1 MSYKTEKR
9 LPRGPGWTCYKA
21 LQYSSDRKI
30 MKLHHTLYFPKIKS
44 MCLPS
49 RVTLKWNGSTVQA
62 SPHLSKNGSIH
73 TDSTYPSKPSSFR
86 PLPLGSETA
95 VRLPWQ
101 SEREP
106 MWSFATMGKKW
117 IFHST
122 RGKKKRKIP
131 LKWAILGVFSAP
143 SSLASILR
151 LVAQAKCYQ
160 GWGGPG
166 SPGSK
171 AQLCSRLWS
180 ESLTVLVWSPSPG
193 LMSHASLRSLL
204 QGWVSG
210 TCLSSSERSGTPESA
225 YLSVCLLPN
234 HKRLW
239 APLRKKLCKCCS

>member
-44 MCLPS
+44 TCLPS
-49 RVTLKWNGSTVQA
+49 QVTLKRNGSTVQA
-62 SPHLSKNGSIH
+62 SPHLSKNRSTH

-86 PLPLGSETA
+86 PLPVGSETA

-117 IFHST
+117 IFHS
-122 RGKKKRKIP
+122 RRKKRKKRKIP
-131 LKWAILGVFSAP
+131 LKWAILGVFSAH

-151 LVAQAKCYQ
+151 LVAQAKCYR
-160 GWGGPG
+160 GWGGRG
-166 SPGSK
+166 SPRSK
-171 AQLCSRLWS
+171 AQLCSWLA
-180 ESLTVLVWSPSPG
+180 VWLGVSHWPSWCGFPSPG

-204 QGWVSG
+204 
-210 TCLSSSERSGTPESA
+210 
-225 YLSVCLLPN
+225 
-234 HKRLW
+234 
-239 APLRKKLCKCCS
+239 